1 MTMQAPGKAKDE
13 NGKKPVLYRL
23 IKKLVWLFSPKYTLH
38 GTENLPDAPCVIVAN
53 HCQMYGPIAAE
64 LYMPRPR
71 FTWCIGEMMRRE
83 EVPAYAF
90 QDFWSMKPRRTH
102 WFYHLLSHLIAP
114 LAEYVFTNAH
124 TIPVYHDVR
133 IVSTFR
139 QSLERLAAGS
149 DIVIFPECGETY
161 NAILWQF
168 QKNFVDVAR
177 LCYRRTGNTLL
188 FVPMYIAPSLKSI
201 YFGEAVPFHPQASIE
216 EERARVSGALMEAIT
231 RLAIGL
237 PRHTV
242 VPYPNIPK
250 RLYPQNLDCSAAPPR
265 DHAEKK

>member
-1 MTMQAPGKAKDE
+1 MTMQAPGKAKEE

-23 IKKLVWLFSPKYTLH
+23 LEKLVMLFSPKYALH
-38 GTENLPDAPCVIVAN
+38 GTENLPDEPCVIVAN

-71 FTWCIGEMMRRE
+71 YTWCIGEMMRRE

-90 QDFWSMKPRRTH
+90 QDFWSMKPRWTH
-102 WFYHLLSHLIAP
+102 WFYRLLSHLIAP
-114 LAEYVFTNAH
+114 LAEYVFTNAR

-149 DIVIFPECGETY
+149 DIVIFPECAEPY

-168 QKNFVDVAR
+168 QKNFVDLAQ
-177 LCYRRTGNTLL
+177 LCYRRTGNTLR
-188 FVPMYIAPSLKSI
+188 FVPAYIAPSLKSI
-201 YFGEAVPFHPQASIE
+201 SFGEPVSFCPHAPID
-216 EERARVSGALMEAIT
+216 EERERISGAMMEAIT
-231 RLAIGL
+231 RLAVDL

-250 RLYPQNLDCSAAPPR
+250 RQYPQNLDCAR
-265 DHAEKK
+265 DA